1 MDGLSF
7 PALVS
12 VLMLLYCGTILIEV
26 SIALLM
32 GYRNKVFLAVIALVN
47 LPTTI
52 YYQYYSF
59 QLFDTNP
66 SAPVLSLL
74 GFTLMVT
81 VLEFGLLKV
90 WMRQRYSWKELGLLV
105 PLMNI
110 GSFVVF
116 YLLSSLIY

>member
-7 PALVS
+7 PAFVS
-12 VLMLLYCGTILIEV
+12 ILMLLYCGTILIEV
-26 SIALLM
+26 SIALVM
-32 GYRNKVFLAVIALVN
+32 GYRNKVFLSVIALVN

-59 QLFDTNP
+59 QLFGANP
-66 SAPVLSLL
+66 TAPIWSLL
-74 GFTLMVT
+74 GFTLVVT
-81 VLEFGLLKV
+81 ILELGLLKV
-90 WMRQRYSWKELGLLV
+90 WMKQRYTWKELGLLV

-116 YLLSSLIY
+116 YLLSSWIY